1 MKLRLLFFICINI
14 IGFNVYSQFTPV
26 DKGSYRSNFTEG
38 SLLLEENNPIIALE
52 YFKFA
57 YNYDS
62 TNANINYLIGQS
74 YLAHPRFKHDAERY
88 LEKAV
93 LNTTKNYEPLEP
105 TVKKA
110 PVISFYYLAQ
120 AYHLGYKFDKAEKML
135 ATYESFLKP
144 KDKKGAA
151 DVAYLKDRI
160 KFAKM
165 YYAAP
170 QSVKIT
176 NMGDSINDAMPDY
189 SPVLTGDERMMIF
202 THRGKNNVGFGE
214 LAQDGFPYEDV
225 MVCYKKDNGDWTM
238 PVSISPLINTNGHDG
253 AVSLTPDGQTLTIY
267 KDDNGGDLFYSTFDG
282 KEWSM
287 PVKYGSNINS
297 EYWEPSACLSRD
309 GNTLYFVS
317 DRPGGLGGRDIWKC
331 VKLPTG
337 QWSLATN
344 LGPNINT
351 PYDEES
357 PFMGAD
363 GITFYFSSKGHQSMG
378 GFDIMWSVIDD
389 DGQFSLPIN
398 MEYPI
403 NTTDDDLYLV
413 ASPDNKRLYYASAHE
428 STDKIFNHGE
438 KDIYMITYDKGM
450 ANDLALFKGQ
460 IKPGPCDS
468 LPSDIA
474 IIVTNASSG
483 EIVGTYRPQHVTGA
497 FTVVLVPGAKYVFS
511 YQQSGDEIYTETI
524 DVTNEYSYDEIQ
536 KDLKLKPHNLCNG
549 AVMDYDT
556 TKNVDLILNLTV
568 LSDAKTMKPTPNVP
582 FKVYTKDGLY
592 YEGRTAANGKAENIL
607 LEKNHDYDIV
617 LSNNESIKSH
627 FTTQGETEGKVYDK
641 TMYLLNKEKADI
653 ALLLNL
659 VVLQDKKTK
668 KPAKGAKVSL
678 LGTDGSKYEGTTD
691 GFGKIMGIT
700 LSKETNYEI
709 VASADNDANAKDLV
723 STSGLK
729 KSKTITKVIYLSG
742 GTSLVPDNSEVVG
755 TKFKFY
761 FKYNMNEVDEQAPE
775 YVTFINNLIA
785 AHPDNSKIKLK
796 LTASASRVPTKSY
809 TSNEELS
816 QKREKSTM
824 NKIVNSLKQK
834 GVSEANIEILREK
847 FIVSGPKYA
856 GDASNTAKYEK
867 FQYVEVEA
875 F

>member
-1 MKLRLLFFICINI
+1 MKLSLLFFIFLSIV
-14 IGFNVYSQFTPV
+14 GLNVYSQFTAV

-38 SLLLEENNPIIALE
+38 SLLLEENNPTIALE

-62 TNANINYLIGQS
+62 TNANINYLLGKCYI
-74 YLAHPRFKHDAERY
+74 AHPKYKHDAERY
-88 LEKAV
+88 LEKAI
-93 LNTTKNYEPLEP
+93 LHTTKSYEPNEP

-110 PVISFYYLAQ
+110 PVISYLLLAQ
-120 AYHLGYKFDKAEKML
+120 AYHLDYKFSQSEKIL
-135 ATYESFLKP
+135 STYELFLKP
-144 KDKKGAA
+144 KDKRAAA
-151 DVAYLKDRI
+151 DVAYFKERI
-160 KFAKM
+160 KYAKM
-165 YYAAP
+165 YYASP

-176 NMGDSINDAMPDY
+176 NMGDSINDVMPDY

-202 THRGKNNVGFGE
+202 THRGKSNVGFGE

-225 MVCYKKDNGDWTM
+225 MVCYKKENGDWTT
-238 PVSISPLINTNGHDG
+238 PGSISPYINTNGHDG

-267 KDDNGGDLFYSTFDG
+267 KDTNGGDLYYSTFDG
-282 KEWSM
+282 NDWSM
-287 PVKYGSNINS
+287 PVPYGSNINS

-317 DRPGGLGGRDIWKC
+317 DRPDGIGGRDIWKC

-428 STDKIFNHGE
+428 SNDKIFNHGE
-438 KDIYMITYDKGM
+438 KDIYMISYDKGIS
-450 ANDLALFKGQ
+450 NDLALFKGQ

-468 LPSDIA
+468 LPIDIA
-474 IIVTNASSG
+474 IIVTNSSSG

-497 FTVVLVPGAKYVFS
+497 FTVVLPLGSKYNFS
-511 YQQSGDEIYTETI
+511 YQQSGTEIYTESI
-524 DVTNEYSYDEIQ
+524 DVTNDYSYDEIK

-556 TKNVDLILNLTV
+556 TKNIDLVLNLTV
-568 LSDAKTMKPTPNVP
+568 LSDLKTINPSPNVP
-582 FKVYTKDGLY
+582 FKLYTNNGLY
-592 YEGRTAANGKAENIL
+592 YEGITAANGKVENIL
-607 LEKNHDYDIV
+607 LEKNHDYDLV
-617 LSNNESIKSH
+617 LTNDPTNKTH
-627 FTTQGETEGKVYDK
+627 FSTQGETEGKTYDK
-641 TMYLLNKEKADI
+641 TMYLDREVKTEVE
-653 ALLLNL
+653 LLLDL
-659 VVLQDKKTK
+659 IVFSDKKSK
-668 KPAKGAKVSL
+668 KPAIGVKVIVT
-678 LGTDGSKYEGTTD
+678 GTDGSKYEGTTD
-691 GFGKIMGIT
+691 GFGKIVGVP

-709 VASADNDANAKDLV
+709 VASTEGNASAKDLV
-723 STSGLK
+723 STTGMK
-729 KSKTITKVIYLSG
+729 KSKTISKIVYLSG

-761 FKYNMNEVDEQAPE
+761 FKYNMKGVDEQAPE
-775 YVTFINNLIA
+775 YVSFINNLLA
-785 AHPDNSKIKLK
+785 AKGAVGKIKIIVVVASSSQVPTLAFK
-796 LTASASRVPTKSY
+796 NNHQLSSKRAKDTAS
-809 TSNEELS
+809 
-816 QKREKSTM
+816 
-824 NKIVNSLKQK
+824 KIVNSLKQK
-834 GVSEANIEILREK
+834 GINEADIVVKIK
-847 FIVSGPKYA
+847 AIVSGPKYA
-856 GDASNTAKYEK
+856 ADYQNTKKYGK
-867 FQYVEVEA
+867 FQYVSVQG

>member
-1 MKLRLLFFICINI
+1 MKLRLLFFICLSI

-38 SLLLEENNPIIALE
+38 SLLLEENNPLIALE

-62 TNANINYLIGQS
+62 TNANINYLVGQC
-74 YLAHPRFKHDAERY
+74 YLAHPKFKHDAEHY
-88 LEKAV
+88 LEKAI
-93 LNTTKNYEPLEP
+93 LNTTKSYEPLEP

-110 PVISFYYLAQ
+110 PVISYYYLAQ
-120 AYHLGYKFDKAEKML
+120 SYHLDYKFDKAEKML
-135 ATYESFLKP
+135 ATYETFLKP

-160 KFAKM
+160 KYGKM

-238 PVSISPLINTNGHDG
+238 PVSISPYINTNGHDG

-267 KDDNGGDLFYSTFDG
+267 KDDNGGDLFYSNFDG
-282 KEWSM
+282 KDWSM
-287 PVKYGSNINS
+287 PIKYGSNINS

-337 QWSLATN
+337 QWSLASN

-450 ANDLALFKGQ
+450 SNDLALFKGQ

-468 LPSDIA
+468 LPSDIT
-474 IIVTNASSG
+474 IVVTNSSSG

-524 DVTNEYSYDEIQ
+524 DVSNEYAYDEIQ

-549 AVMDYDT
+549 AVMDYDS
-556 TKNVDLILNLTV
+556 TKTDLVLNLTV
-568 LSDAKTMKPTPNVP
+568 LSDAKTKKPTPNVP
-582 FKVYTKDGLY
+582 FKLYTKDGLY
-592 YEGRTAANGKAENIL
+592 YEGRTGENGKAEKIL
-607 LEKNHDYDIV
+607 LEKNHDYDVV
-617 LSNNESIKSH
+617 LANNEIIKSH
-627 FTTQGETEGKVYDK
+627 FSTQGETEGKVYDK
-641 TMYLLNKEKADI
+641 TMYLLNKEKEDI
-653 ALLLNL
+653 ELLLNL
-659 VVLQDKKTK
+659 VVLSDKKSK
-668 KPAKGAKVSL
+668 KPVKNEKVNL

-691 GFGKIMGIT
+691 GFGKITGIS
-700 LSKETNYEI
+700 LAKETNYEI
-709 VASADNDANAKDLV
+709 IASTAKDVV

-729 KSKTITKVIYLSG
+729 KSKTINKILYLNGSG
-742 GTSLVPDNSEVVG
+742 SMVPDNSEVAG

-761 FKYNMNEVDEQAPE
+761 FKYNMNELDEQAPE
-775 YVTFINNLIA
+775 YITFINNLIA
-785 AHPDNSKIKLK
+785 NKAASGKIKLSFM
-796 LTASASRVPTKSY
+796 ASASNVPTKSHA
-809 TSNEELS
+809 SNDELS
-816 QKREKSTM
+816 DKRAKSAMT
-824 NKIVNSLKQK
+824 KIINSLKQK
-834 GVSEANIEILREK
+834 GISESDIEVVK
-847 FIVSGPKYA
+847 QKSIVSGPAYA
-856 GDASNTAKYEK
+856 NDASNTAKYEK
-867 FQYVEVEA
+867 FQYIKVEA

>member
-1 MKLRLLFFICINI
+1 MF
-14 IGFNVYSQFTPV
+14 SQFTAV
-26 DKGSYRSNFTEG
+26 DKGSYKSNFSEG
-38 SLLLEENNPIIALE
+38 SLLLEENNSLLALD

-57 YNYDS
+57 YYYDS
-62 TNANINYLIGQS
+62 TNSNINYLIGQC
-74 YLAHPRFKHDAERY
+74 YLSHPTSKHEAEKY
-88 LEKAV
+88 FEKAI
-93 LNTTKNYEPLEP
+93 LNTTKNYEPFEP

-110 PVISFYYLAQ
+110 PVISYYYLAQ
-120 AYHLGYKFDKAEKML
+120 SYHLDYKFAQAEKML
-135 ATYESFLKP
+135 ATYETFLKP

-151 DVAYLKDRI
+151 EVAYLKDRI
-160 KFAKM
+160 KYGKM

-176 NMGDSINDAMPDY
+176 NMGDSINDVMPDY
-189 SPVLTGDERMMIF
+189 SPLLTGDERMLIF
-202 THRGKNNVGFGE
+202 THRGKNNVGAGE

-238 PVSISPLINTNGHDG
+238 PTSISPYINTNGHDG

-267 KDDNGGDLFYSTFDG
+267 KDDNGGDLFYSNFDG
-282 KEWSM
+282 KDWSM
-287 PVKYGSNINS
+287 PIKYGSNINT

-337 QWSLATN
+337 QWSLASN

-450 ANDLALFKGQ
+450 SNDLALFKGQ

-468 LPSDIA
+468 LPSDIT
-474 IIVTNASSG
+474 IIVTNSSSG

-497 FTVVLVPGAKYVFS
+497 FTVVLPPGSKYNFS
-511 YQQSGDEIYTETI
+511 YQQGGSEIYSESI
-524 DVTNEYSYDEIQ
+524 DVSNEFAYDEIQ

-549 AVMDYDT
+549 TVMDYDT
-556 TKNVDLILNLTV
+556 TKNVDLVLNLTV
-568 LSDAKTMKPTPNVP
+568 LSDSKKLKPTANVP
-582 FKVYTKDGLY
+582 FKLYTKDGLY
-592 YEGRTAANGKAENIL
+592 YEGKTGANGKAENIL
-607 LEKNHDYDIV
+607 LEKNHDYDVV

-627 FTTQGETEGKVYDK
+627 FSTQGETEGKIYDK
-641 TMYLLNKEKADI
+641 TMYLLNKEKSDI
-653 ALLLNL
+653 ELLLNL

-691 GFGKIMGIT
+691 GFGKIVGIA

-709 VASADNDANAKDLV
+709 VATADNDAKAKDLV

-729 KSKTITKVIYLSG
+729 KSKTISKIVYLSG
-742 GTSLVPDNSEVVG
+742 GSSLVPDNSVVSG

-775 YVTFINNLIA
+775 YVAFINNLIA

-809 TSNEELS
+809 TNNEELS

-824 NKIVNSLKQK
+824 NKIINSLKQK
-834 GVSEANIEILREK
+834 GVNAANIEVLTEK

-856 GDASNTAKYEK
+856 GDAGNTAKYEK

>member
-1 MKLRLLFFICINI
+1 MKIKLFICICFSFVSI
-14 IGFNVYSQFTPV
+14 SMFSQFTAV
-26 DKGSYRSNFTEG
+26 DKGSYKSNFSEG
-38 SLLLEENNPIIALE
+38 SLLLEENNSLLALD

-57 YNYDS
+57 YYYDS
-62 TNANINYLIGQS
+62 TNSNINYLIGQC
-74 YLAHPRFKHDAERY
+74 YLSHPTSKHEAEKY
-88 LEKAV
+88 FEKAI
-93 LNTTKNYEPLEP
+93 LNTTKNYEPFEP

-110 PVISFYYLAQ
+110 PVISYYYLAQ
-120 AYHLGYKFDKAEKML
+120 SYHLDYKFAQAEKML
-135 ATYESFLKP
+135 ATYETFLKP

-151 DVAYLKDRI
+151 EVAYLKDRI
-160 KFAKM
+160 KYGKM

-176 NMGDSINDAMPDY
+176 NMGDSINDVMPDY
-189 SPVLTGDERMMIF
+189 SPLLTGDERMLIF
-202 THRGKNNVGFGE
+202 THRGKNNVGAGE

-238 PVSISPLINTNGHDG
+238 PTSISPYINTNGHDG

-267 KDDNGGDLFYSTFDG
+267 KDDNGGDLFYSNFDG
-282 KEWSM
+282 KDWSM
-287 PVKYGSNINS
+287 PIKYGSNINT

-337 QWSLATN
+337 QWSLASN

-450 ANDLALFKGQ
+450 SNDLALFKGQ

-468 LPSDIA
+468 LPSDIT
-474 IIVTNASSG
+474 IIVTNSSSG

-497 FTVVLVPGAKYVFS
+497 FTVVLPPGSKYNFS
-511 YQQSGDEIYTETI
+511 YQQGGSEIYSESI
-524 DVTNEYSYDEIQ
+524 DVSNEFAYDEIQ

-549 AVMDYDT
+549 TVMDYDT
-556 TKNVDLILNLTV
+556 TKNVDLVLNLTV
-568 LSDAKTMKPTPNVP
+568 LSDSKKLKPTANVP
-582 FKVYTKDGLY
+582 FKLYTKDGLY
-592 YEGRTAANGKAENIL
+592 YEGKTGANGKAENIL
-607 LEKNHDYDIV
+607 LEKNHDYDVV

-627 FTTQGETEGKVYDK
+627 FSTQGETEGKIYDK
-641 TMYLLNKEKADI
+641 TMYLLNKEKSDI
-653 ALLLNL
+653 ELLLNL

-691 GFGKIMGIT
+691 GFGKIVGIA

-709 VASADNDANAKDLV
+709 VATADNDAKAKDLV

-729 KSKTITKVIYLSG
+729 KSKTISKIVYLSG
-742 GTSLVPDNSEVVG
+742 GSSLVPDNSVVSG

-775 YVTFINNLIA
+775 YVAFINNLIA

-809 TSNEELS
+809 TNNEELS

-824 NKIVNSLKQK
+824 NKIINSLKQK
-834 GVSEANIEILREK
+834 GVNAANIEVLTEK

-856 GDASNTAKYEK
+856 GDAGNTAKYEK